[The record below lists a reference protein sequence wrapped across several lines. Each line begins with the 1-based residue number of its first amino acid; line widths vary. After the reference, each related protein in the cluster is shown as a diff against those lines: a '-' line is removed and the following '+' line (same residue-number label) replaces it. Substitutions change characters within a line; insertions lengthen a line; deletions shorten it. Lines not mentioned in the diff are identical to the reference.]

1 MAERTDPPATEINS
15 QLQILIQNNFKFQSI
30 LIFRLEMDKLVNDQI
45 SNSIPIFLAYEPNC
59 GRLENARLLLIWCY
73 FKNEEL
79 NLLLSY

>member
-45 SNSIPIFLAYEPNC
+45 SDSIPIFSLLAYEPNC
-59 GRLENARLLLIWCY
+59 GRLENKEINSLLFHL
-73 FKNEEL
+73 E
-79 NLLLSY
+79 